1 LELSL
6 FQWIGLG
13 LGIAIILIPIVRWF
27 WKRFDMPSKRAV
39 EIMQRQEKEQHEAEM
54 WAGIE
59 AQVEAETSAK
69 RESEMKQRE
78 KQERGGKTLDEVESV
93 DVWNKLGIDVPIKPV
108 DREIAPPVTLEK
120 TPSDEETDDESLAEP
135 GDEAEQAEAPD
146 EPDWELI
153 DKMANLSEPMEGVPD
168 APDLQEL
175 VIEEPPKS
183 VEIEPQVLM
192 QKEEFVNDEPD
203 WPVKW

>member
-1 LELSL
+1 MYDEHRDDDDRDAGQCHRVWRLAHGP
-6 FQWIGLG
+6 FKRHDKGWRD
-13 LGIAIILIPIVRWF
+13 IAIAYHPG
-27 WKRFDMPSKRAV
+27 RANA
-39 EIMQRQEKEQHEAEM
+39 QRRVLH
-54 WAGIE
+54 
-59 AQVEAETSAK
+59 
-69 RESEMKQRE
+69 
-78 KQERGGKTLDEVESV
+78 
-93 DVWNKLGIDVPIKPV
+93 
-108 DREIAPPVTLEK
+108 
-120 TPSDEETDDESLAEP
+120 DEETDDESLAEP

>member
-1 LELSL
+1 
-6 FQWIGLG
+6 
-13 LGIAIILIPIVRWF
+13 
-27 WKRFDMPSKRAV
+27 MPSKRAV